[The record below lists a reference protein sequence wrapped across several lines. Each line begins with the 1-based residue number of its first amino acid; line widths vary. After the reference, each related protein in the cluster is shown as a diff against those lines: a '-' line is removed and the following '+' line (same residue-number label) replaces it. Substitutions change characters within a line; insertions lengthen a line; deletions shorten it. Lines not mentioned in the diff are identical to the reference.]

1 MRKMRRRHK
10 KSNHR
15 EPAETGDPCVCV
27 CVGCMP
33 WCEGYYMDLLAN
45 CCLMLL
51 MLLKSLVQAD
61 RRRVAYCRINHKK
74 GFSAGG
80 TWGKDG
86 AGANEDTHPIIL
98 TCDIGAGRHSYVPAY
113 VYEVA
118 RSCYSVNHRLRLRR
132 QWFREPSIEIAK

>member
-1 MRKMRRRHK
+1 MSVFELVLGYPGHLGNLINLYKIFSRKCEWWCQPNVR
-10 KSNHR
+10 
-15 EPAETGDPCVCV
+15 VCV
-27 CVGCMP
+27 CCVP
-33 WCEGYYMDLLAN
+33 WCEGYYMDLLAK

-86 AGANEDTHPIIL
+86 AGANEDTHPDL
-98 TCDIGAGRHSYVPAY
+98 
-113 VYEVA
+113 
-118 RSCYSVNHRLRLRR
+118 
-132 QWFREPSIEIAK
+132 